1 VARKFCPE
9 TIGLWIG
16 GTGLGGLL
24 ADDLLDQAWRAV
36 PTVPGQIHADILQVT
51 LALVTVCAVFR
62 WAINPVREA
71 FIFGWHARGE
81 HDERRRGR
89 DGVTDACPCVRQRPG
104 AGGPGQPDAAAP
116 GSATAPSAPLAGQP
130 PRGVGGAAVLPWC
143 FHTLRSCSGHQWI
156 CASDQG
162 ADGGTRT
169 PNLRITS
176 ALAHHPVTCIAAGLG
191 RFF

>member
-1 VARKFCPE
+1 VHVARKFCPE

-81 HDERRRGR
+81 HDERRR
-89 DGVTDACPCVRQRPG
+89 TSSEDA
-104 AGGPGQPDAAAP
+104 
-116 GSATAPSAPLAGQP
+116 T
-130 PRGVGGAAVLPWC
+130 VLQMPARV
-143 FHTLRSCSGHQWI
+143 F
-156 CASDQG
+156 ASDL
-162 ADGGTRT
+162 APAVPDNPT
-169 PNLRITS
+169 PR
-176 ALAHHPVTCIAAGLG
+176 HRAARRPLP
-191 RFF
+191 RR